1 MFVCAGL
8 GGEIGSEQSPKIL
21 EYAKAESLS
30 TIIAVVSTP
39 FSFEGVA
46 RNEKAQMALTRVN
59 SIAHKVIVQD
69 NNDIPQESMLPE
81 MDRSI
86 CNMVNELLSK

>member
-1 MFVCAGL
+1 MRKRRL
-8 GGEIGSEQSPKIL
+8 
-21 EYAKAESLS
+21 
-30 TIIAVVSTP
+30 
-39 FSFEGVA
+39 
-46 RNEKAQMALTRVN
+46 ALTRVN